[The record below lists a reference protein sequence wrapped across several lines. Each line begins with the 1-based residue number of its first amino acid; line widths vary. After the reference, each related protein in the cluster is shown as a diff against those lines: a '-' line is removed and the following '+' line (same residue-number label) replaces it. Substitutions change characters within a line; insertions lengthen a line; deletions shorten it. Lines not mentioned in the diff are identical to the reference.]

1 VTPSWRTDKRTTAER
16 GYGGRWQ
23 CLSKQFL
30 RRPENALCVMCKA
43 EGTTKQAEVVD
54 HVTAHKGDPTLFWDQ
69 ANWQGLCRSHHSRD
83 KQAEERGFKR
93 RRRIGVDGYPIE

>member
-1 VTPSWRTDKRTTAER
+1 MTSWRTNKRTTAER

-23 CLSKQFL
+23 RLSKQFL
-30 RRPENALCVMCKA
+30 RQSENALCVMRKA

-54 HVTAHKGDPTLFWDQ
+54 HITPHKGDQTLFWDPT
-69 ANWQGLCRSHHSRD
+69 NWQGLCRSHHSRD

-93 RRRIGVDGYPIE
+93 RRRIGVDGYSIE